1 MRKMRIFKTREQE
14 AKTEKETFVRQETKP
29 IIATARPG
37 LTDAESALV
46 RRLPTSYSGRTVRDA
61 LAYII
66 ETEIKDNEAN
76 TATSLKTEL
85 GAAGSVIVINGR
97 TAKLTDTIDIYLTD
111 KTKDVAGKTINYQEL
126 EIEVSAVQQGGYL
139 I

>member
-1 MRKMRIFKTREQE
+1 MRIFKTREQE